1 MNIKLPHVV
10 LLLIGVAI
18 LAVGG
23 ILLFN
28 LQAPPPEPTQGPSQ
42 PPQWSPPTQP
52 PAPKY
57 VGSINSNIYHY
68 PSCKWA
74 KKIYPQNEIWFSSPS
89 DAKVHGYRPCK
100 VCRPP

>member
-1 MNIKLPHVV
+1 MKINLPLAV
-10 LLLIGVAI
+10 LLLIGVAA
-18 LAVGG
+18 LAVGVT
-23 ILLFN
+23 LAFN
-28 LQAPPPEPTQGPSQ
+28 LQAPEPTQAPSQ
-42 PPQWSPPTQP
+42 QPQGQP
-52 PAPKY
+52 LPDQPAAQKY

-89 DAKVHGYRPCK
+89 HARANGYRPCK

>member
-10 LLLIGVAI
+10 LLLIGVVI

-23 ILLFN
+23 TLFFN
-28 LQAPPPEPTQGPSQ
+28 QQAPAPEPTQGQSQ
-42 PPQWSPPTQP
+42 QNQWSPPTQP
-52 PAPKY
+52 AAPKY
-57 VGSINSNIYHY
+57 VGSTNSNIYHY

-74 KKIYPQNEIWFSSPS
+74 KEIYPQNEIWFSSPS
-89 DAKVHGYRPCK
+89 DAMAQGYRPCK